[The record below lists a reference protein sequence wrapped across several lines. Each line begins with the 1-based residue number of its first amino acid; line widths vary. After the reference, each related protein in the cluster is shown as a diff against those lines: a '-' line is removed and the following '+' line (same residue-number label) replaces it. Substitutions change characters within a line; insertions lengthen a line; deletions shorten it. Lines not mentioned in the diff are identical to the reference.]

1 VRALLL
7 ASRQAKTALTSN
19 GASSGAD
26 HWLYR
31 SLNKRGILS
40 NAFRSEAGHE
50 VPADVGKQVSRCW
63 VGLPAAQQCRGGFV
77 LQVWST
83 LGPTTLEPGSS

>member
-7 ASRQAKTALTSN
+7 ASRQAKGALKSN

-26 HWLYR
+26 HRLFR

-40 NAFRSEAGHE
+40 NAFRSEAGLE
-50 VPADVGKQVSRCW
+50 VPADVGKQVRC
-63 VGLPAAQQCRGGFV
+63 C
-77 LQVWST
+77 
-83 LGPTTLEPGSS
+83 